1 MRFKSQ
7 LLTEA
12 EKEQIHTE
20 TLEIL
25 KKTGAKFHSE
35 KALKLLE
42 SNGARVDWD
51 KKIAHI
57 SREMVEQALKTSPSS
72 FVLGARNPQY
82 DYQMPSP
89 ISRFSLDGT
98 GSFAQDFYTGEHRYG
113 TVKDNELGLRVFPNM
128 DMGVM
133 AWPPC
138 SAEDTPAYTRPLHE
152 WAALMRFCSK
162 HGEHESHHGRQAP

>member
-7 LLTEA
+7 LLTES
-12 EKEQIHTE
+12 EKEQLHTE
-20 TLEIL
+20 ALQIL

-57 SREMVEQALKTSPSS
+57 FPEMVEQALKTTPSS

-82 DYQMPSP
+82 DYQMP
-89 ISRFSLDGT
+89 
-98 GSFAQDFYTGEHRYG
+98 
-113 TVKDNELGLRVFPNM
+113 
-128 DMGVM
+128 
-133 AWPPC
+133 
-138 SAEDTPAYTRPLHE
+138 
-152 WAALMRFCSK
+152 
-162 HGEHESHHGRQAP
+162 